1 MNHSV
6 DLVVDQVIDEPWR
19 RLPWIAPLSVLLW
32 IALLCGFSK
41 FLERSPAPSAL
52 QPVRAQFFEVS
63 VGGLQNDNA
72 HPVVASTPPPRPVPR
87 EPPLPKPLPKPAT
100 KIVPKPAPE
109 QHPAPPPPESS
120 AAPIPESASSSDSAV
135 ATDASA
141 SPGVHAALR
150 GGSDHEGAQ
159 AVFAPL
165 PKIPDDLREEVFRAE
180 AVARFDVSY
189 NATTT
194 VSLVKATANPRLNQI
209 VLETLKRWRFSP
221 AHRDGVAIDS
231 VFEIRIPI
239 TVE

>member
-52 QPVRAQFFEVS
+52 QPVRAQLFEVP
-63 VGGLQNDNA
+63 VGGLQDDNA
-72 HPVVASTPPPRPVPR
+72 HPVVASTPPPPRPVPR
-87 EPPLPKPLPKPAT
+87 ELPLPKPAT
-100 KIVPKPAPE
+100 KIIPKPAPE
-109 QHPAPPPPESS
+109 QHPAPPSPESS
-120 AAPIPESASSSDSAV
+120 TAPISESASSSGSAV

-141 SPGVHAALR
+141 SPGAHAALR

-189 NATTT
+189 NGTTT
-194 VSLVKATANPRLNQI
+194 VSLVNATANPRLNQI